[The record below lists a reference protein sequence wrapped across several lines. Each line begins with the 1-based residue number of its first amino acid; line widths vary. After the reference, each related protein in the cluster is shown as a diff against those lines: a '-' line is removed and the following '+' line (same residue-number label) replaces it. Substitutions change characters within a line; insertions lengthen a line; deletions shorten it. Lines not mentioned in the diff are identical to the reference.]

1 MRGRPGR
8 LSIPSKW
15 MVYDGSM
22 PRAASKS
29 VTPAAKP
36 QEEKITINL
45 GCVDLGQIDLLVQE
59 GFYANRSDVIR
70 TAIRNQLAAHSDAL
84 RQAAA
89 RKTLSLGVLHLSKDE
104 LQKLKTAGKKID
116 VRVLGLASIDPAVT
130 PELALATISSL
141 NVLGALHASPAVK
154 AALSRRGH

>member
-1 MRGRPGR
+1 
-8 LSIPSKW
+8 
-15 MVYDGSM
+15 M
-22 PRAASKS
+22 PRTSAKS
-29 VTPAAKP
+29 VTPAGKP

-70 TAIRNQLAAHSDAL
+70 TAIRNQLALHSDAL

-89 RKTLSLGVLHLSKDE
+89 RKTLSLGVLHLSKAQLEALHD
-104 LQKLKTAGKKID
+104 AGKTID
-116 VRVLGLASIDPAVT
+116 VRVLGLARIEPAVT

-141 NVLGALHASPAVK
+141 HVLGALHASPAVK
-154 AALSRRGH
+154 AALARRGQ